1 MGRAGA
7 NVSGVRDDC
16 GVSDNVSAVLRYVG
30 VTGQSVNIGTDDR
43 DRWQG
48 PVVVTRGVCKIND
61 HNSVVS
67 FGVLPGGYTGK
78 TCVQVWIQDRTDRID
93 SVDVRLNKSD
103 YGWTA
108 KVTGSCR
115 GR

>member
-1 MGRAGA
+1 MAG
-7 NVSGVRDDC
+7 
-16 GVSDNVSAVLRYVG
+16 
-30 VTGQSVNIGTDDR
+30 TG
-43 DRWQG
+43 
-48 PVVVTRGVCKIND
+48 GVCKIND

>member
-1 MGRAGA
+1 MRRLGQRVRRAA
-7 NVSGVRDDC
+7 VR
-16 GVSDNVSAVLRYVG
+16 RRHRTVG
-30 VTGQSVNIGTDDR
+30 QYR

-48 PVVVTRGVCKIND
+48 PVVGTRGVCKIND

-78 TCVQVWIQDRTDRID
+78 MCVQVWIQDRTDRID

>member
-1 MGRAGA
+1 MAG
-7 NVSGVRDDC
+7 
-16 GVSDNVSAVLRYVG
+16 
-30 VTGQSVNIGTDDR
+30 
-43 DRWQG
+43 
-48 PVVVTRGVCKIND
+48 TRGVCKIND